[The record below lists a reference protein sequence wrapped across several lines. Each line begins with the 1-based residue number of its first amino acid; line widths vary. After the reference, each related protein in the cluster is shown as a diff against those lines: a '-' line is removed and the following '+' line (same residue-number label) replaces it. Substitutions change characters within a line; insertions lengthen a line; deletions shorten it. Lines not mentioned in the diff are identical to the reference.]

1 MNNCVDIGT
10 IQSFLDGEL
19 ATSASEA
26 VAHHIG
32 LCDKCANLLATAED
46 ENSVAFAALENE
58 FNVPVPTHRL
68 WTKINQEIESKRPTL
83 WQTILAGFNFK
94 NPLILSFA
102 SLLLVFGTFAIFYN
116 SEKTVTV
123 DSVVK
128 NEIKPV
134 ESSPIYQNIP
144 DNNVPDSS
152 NSAENTAVKRSIPEI
167 KKFPVIKAK
176 LVSPKLEKR
185 EKLTVNENIKPSVL
199 STTATPQLVTGEDTY
214 IKTIATL
221 SQNADSKKDMAF
233 RPSARID
240 YERNLAMVD
249 NAISTMQKKARK
261 NPKDIGAKQILF
273 SSYQNKIDLL
283 SSVSEKSQLIATL
296 R

>member
-1 MNNCVDIGT
+1 MNKCVDIGT

-26 VAHHIG
+26 VTHHIG
-32 LCDKCANLLATAED
+32 LCDNCANLLAIAED
-46 ENSVAFAALENE
+46 EVLVAFAALENE

-68 WTKINQEIESKRPTL
+68 WTKITEVIESKRPTL

-102 SLLLVFGTFAIFYN
+102 SLLLIFGTFAIFYN
-116 SEKTVTV
+116 SEKTVVV

-128 NEIKPV
+128 NETKPV
-134 ESSPIYQNIP
+134 ELLPVYQNIP
-144 DNNVPDSS
+144 DDNVPNSS
-152 NSAENTAVKRSIPEI
+152 ENTPVKRSIPEI
-167 KKFPVIKAK
+167 KKSPSLKAK
-176 LVSPKLEKR
+176 LVLPKPENKEKR
-185 EKLTVNENIKPSVL
+185 TVNENIKPSIL
-199 STTATPQLVTGEDTY
+199 SISTTPQLVTGEDTY

-221 SQNADSKKDMAF
+221 SQNADFNKDTALK
-233 RPSARID
+233 PSARID

-249 NAISTMQKKARK
+249 NAITTMQKKARM

-283 SSVSEKSQLIATL
+283 SSISDKSELIATL

>member
-26 VAHHIG
+26 VGHHIG
-32 LCDKCANLLATAED
+32 LCDNCANLLATAED

-68 WTKINQEIESKRPTL
+68 WTKINQEIESKRPTF
-83 WQTILAGFNFK
+83 WQTILAGLNFK

-116 SEKTVTV
+116 SEKTAIVN
-123 DSVVK
+123 SVVK

-152 NSAENTAVKRSIPEI
+152 NSAENTAVKSSIPEI

>member
-32 LCDKCANLLATAED
+32 LCDNCANLLVTAED

-58 FNVPVPTHRL
+58 FNVPVPMHRL
-68 WTKINQEIESKRPTL
+68 WTKINQEIESKRPTF
-83 WQTILAGFNFK
+83 WQTILAGLNFK

>member
-32 LCDKCANLLATAED
+32 LCDNCANLLVTAED

-58 FNVPVPTHRL
+58 FNVPVPMHRL
-68 WTKINQEIESKRPTL
+68 WTKINQEIESKRPTF
-83 WQTILAGFNFK
+83 WQTILAGLNFK

-152 NSAENTAVKRSIPEI
+152 NSAENTPVKRSIPEI